1 MEAVRTGVVAA
12 VECPEVRFNDGERA
26 FRRNV
31 RRGSGVC
38 ALAPRLS
45 TRSFFH
51 HPSKFAA
58 LHVTETGLRR
68 LSTCRVSHARFSL
81 SHALQLYVQKSSSH
95 VQILHRMSK
104 RIFLANHLYTNPSLE
119 QRAVSIADQTQ
130 VHLRLPPATVQQ
142 SHATQ
147 QQSGWLIDLIRFVSG
162 SLRRQQFRLG
172 CPR

>member
-1 MEAVRTGVVAA
+1 MMESVLFGETCAEAPECVPSRLACQRGASFTTLRNSPRCTSPRPNCLGHSMVVTIY
-12 VECPEVRFNDGERA
+12 A
-26 FRRNV
+26 FRLV
-31 RRGSGVC
+31 FC
-38 ALAPRLS
+38 
-45 TRSFFH
+45 
-51 HPSKFAA
+51 
-58 LHVTETGLRR
+58 GLRR